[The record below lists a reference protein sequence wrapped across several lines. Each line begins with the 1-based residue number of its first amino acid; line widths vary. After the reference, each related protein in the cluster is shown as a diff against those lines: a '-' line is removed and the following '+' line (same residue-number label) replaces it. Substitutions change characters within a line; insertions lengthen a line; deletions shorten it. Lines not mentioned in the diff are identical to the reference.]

1 MFHQIEKNGQF
12 NLLMLHQ
19 KWTSILSIEIES

>member
-1 MFHQIEKNGQF
+1 MFNQIEKKSQF

-19 KWTSILSIEIES
+19 KWTSILSIEIEW